1 MLSPSSRSQST
12 RHVLRI
18 LFNYPDARL
27 HLRPTAW
34 LDGLRG
40 VAAFEVLLYHYHLQ
54 FLGYGHNPAYGSRA
68 DTMQWWRLPF
78 IRNFY
83 HSGHSMV
90 NVFFLISGFVLTQRS
105 LTLIRTQQYEKLYP
119 SISSAIFRRG
129 IRIYLPAVVVSFFGM
144 LLTYYGLKE
153 SPPKQENIFLQIVDW
168 FYASRDFVQ
177 PFHNYNNEMDI
188 LHRYE
193 WTMWTLPL
201 EIYGSVICYLTVMA
215 VSRITHPV
223 KRSAVVLLFTW
234 FAAVKA
240 NWWSTNFLIGML
252 HADFMIWQGK
262 TERSVTTSFAAKCL
276 WGGVFIWALYLAG
289 LPDAHY
295 EEYNLPGFDW
305 YYHNTP
311 MSWQGIEGGGRFW
324 WMISGITLTVSISQ
338 VPLLRKIFETRL
350 CQYLGRI
357 SFMLY
362 LVHVYVFHLVGRMW
376 KNMLSDL
383 VGEDVYSEEN
393 KTTTRM
399 ARGNGLYFVY
409 FGFWIVML
417 PVVLIVAGQVT
428 KYVDDPSI
436 RFAKWLETKFIEDD
450 DEKEIASSIPV

>member
-1 MLSPSSRSQST
+1 
-12 RHVLRI
+12 
-18 LFNYPDARL
+18 
-27 HLRPTAW
+27 
-34 LDGLRG
+34 
-40 VAAFEVLLYHYHLQ
+40 
-54 FLGYGHNPAYGSRA
+54 
-68 DTMQWWRLPF
+68 
-78 IRNFY
+78 
-83 HSGHSMV
+83 
-90 NVFFLISGFVLTQRS
+90 
-105 LTLIRTQQYEKLYP
+105 
-119 SISSAIFRRG
+119 
-129 IRIYLPAVVVSFFGM
+129 M
-144 LLTYYGLKE
+144 LLTYYGLKD
-153 SPPKQENIFLQIVDW
+153 SPPKQEYIFLQVVDW
-168 FYASRDFVQ
+168 FYACRDFVQ
-177 PFHNYNNEMDI
+177 PFHNYNNESDI
-188 LHRYE
+188 IHRYE

-215 VSRITHPV
+215 VARITHPV

-234 FAAVKA
+234 FAAVKG

-262 TERSVTTSFAAKCL
+262 TERSLTTSFTVKCL

-362 LVHVYVFHLVGRMW
+362 LVHMYVFELVGRMW

-383 VGEDVYSEEN
+383 VAEDVYSEET
-393 KTTTRM
+393 KTTTRI

-450 DEKEIASSIPV
+450 DGKEIASSIPV